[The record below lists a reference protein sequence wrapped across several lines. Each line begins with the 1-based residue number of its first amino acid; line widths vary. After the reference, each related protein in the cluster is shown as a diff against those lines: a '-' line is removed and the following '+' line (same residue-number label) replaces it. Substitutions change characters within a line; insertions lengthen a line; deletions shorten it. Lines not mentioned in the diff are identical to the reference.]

1 VTLLL
6 SRRSVAALALCGI
19 AVFVGSSAAFAQS
32 HTVSIEGMSFSPA
45 TLHVKRGDMV
55 MWVNKDLVPH
65 TVTASD
71 KSFDSRNIPAG
82 GSWSR
87 TATRK
92 GTTAYVCAYHPTMKG
107 TLIVD

>member
-1 VTLLL
+1 ML
-6 SRRSVAALALCGI
+6 SLPGVAAFAFCGI
-19 AVFVGSSAAFAQS
+19 AVLASSSAFGEQRT
-32 HTVSIEGMSFSPA
+32 HTVTIEGMSFSPA

-92 GTTAYVCAYHPTMKG
+92 GTTAYVCAYHPTMKE